1 MSPACRASIAAI
13 PPFAGGEV
21 TVRNSEVEV
30 QGGVRAHIA
39 DHRGDKRRQWGVVGE
54 AVCIVDTTTPDRA
67 RRSHTNPLS
76 RALTSYLARQP
87 AIPCLGRAA
96 HARISGLAC
105 ESEGPGAD

>member
-76 RALTSYLARQP
+76 RALTSYLARKP
-87 AIPCLGRAA
+87 AIPCLG
-96 HARISGLAC
+96 GLPTLALA
-105 ESEGPGAD
+105 G